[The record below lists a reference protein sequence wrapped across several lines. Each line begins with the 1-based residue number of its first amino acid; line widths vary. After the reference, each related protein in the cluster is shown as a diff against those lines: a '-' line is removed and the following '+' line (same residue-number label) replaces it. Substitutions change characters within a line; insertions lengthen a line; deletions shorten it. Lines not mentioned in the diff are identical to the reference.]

1 MKFSA
6 KLIRSFALG
15 ALVVVSTSALAN
27 STLYERLGGMDII
40 RKIVSDTIDR
50 TAADPRTKPIF
61 EGIKLAPV
69 KESVANHLCEISG
82 GPCIYEGAAM
92 DKAHS
97 GLQISSA
104 QFDLMDD
111 YLGEALTKHGVREAD
126 KAALARLLQPLKPD
140 IIEK

>member
-1 MKFSA
+1 MKTSVN
-6 KLIRSFALG
+6 LIRIFALA
-15 ALVVVSTSALAN
+15 ALVVPALAFA
-27 STLYERLGGMDII
+27 SPTLYERLGGMRVIQE
-40 RKIVSDTIDR
+40 IVSDTIDR

-69 KESVANHLCEISG
+69 KESVANHLCEITG
-82 GPCIYEGAAM
+82 GPCIYDGASM
-92 DKAHS
+92 TKAHS
-97 GLQISSA
+97 GMQISSA

-111 YLGEALTKHGVREAD
+111 YLGQTLTKHGIKEAD